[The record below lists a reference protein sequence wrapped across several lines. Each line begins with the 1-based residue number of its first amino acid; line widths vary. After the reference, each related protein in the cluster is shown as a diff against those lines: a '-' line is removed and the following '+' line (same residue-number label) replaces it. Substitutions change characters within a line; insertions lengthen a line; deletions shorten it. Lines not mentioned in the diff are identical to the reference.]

1 MFLISGVIHFP
12 LYITISQKASWIIAS
27 AEYVHCAERKFH
39 QKKMKL
45 LFFFWVMNNVCQTST
60 PIWFCLSDIFWDL
73 TLKPFAFCFDF
84 FGGGSKEKENRT
96 LLQVAK
102 IELL

>member
-12 LYITISQKASWIIAS
+12 LYIAKSQKASWIIAS

-45 LFFFWVMNNVCQTST
+45 LFFFLGYEQ
-60 PIWFCLSDIFWDL
+60 CLSNFNTNMVLSVRYLLGLDFE
-73 TLKPFAFCFDF
+73 TFCF
-84 FGGGSKEKENRT
+84 
-96 LLQVAK
+96 LL
-102 IELL
+102 

>member
-1 MFLISGVIHFP
+1 MFLRSGVIQFP
-12 LYITISQKASWIIAS
+12 LYIAISQKPNWIIAS

-45 LFFFWVMNNVCQTST
+45 LFFFFWVMNNVCQTST

-73 TLKPFAFCFDF
+73 TLKPFVFCFD

-96 LLQVAK
+96 VLQVAK